1 MTNGGL
7 GGGPIA
13 ATTSVAA
20 TTVTAL
26 TLPNTGSNIYVTAAL
41 SIAAGLVTWGV
52 LYLRAR

>member
-1 MTNGGL
+1 MTNGGM
-7 GGGPIA
+7 GGGVIA

-26 TLPNTGSNIYVTAAL
+26 TLPNTGSNAYVAVAL
-41 SIAAGLVTWGV
+41 SVGAGLVTWGV